1 MPSAIERALRI
12 AFYCYLGQL
21 FLQSGAIV
29 LVGGLA
35 LIALSSAFAAGVLMA
50 AVSAAYICFGL
61 FFVKRA
67 ARTITGSG
75 LPPRA

>member
-1 MPSAIERALRI
+1 MPNAVDRALRI
-12 AFYCYLGQL
+12 AFYCYLAQL

-35 LIALSSAFAAGVLMA
+35 LIALSSAIASGVVMA

-67 ARTITGSG
+67 ARTMTGSG
-75 LPPRA
+75 IPPRA